1 MKNLITVILTLA
13 CVMFMF
19 AGCGSEN
26 MNDMGSDIQSG
37 IDSAEDK
44 IESGADDLMDGDMNN
59 NSSDNSAKISKDKAK
74 EIAFKHAGVN
84 EADAYDIEVD
94 LETDN
99 GVLNYEVDFETKTT
113 EYDYH
118 INAKTGE
125 IISSSKEANGNVNNQ

>member
-1 MKNLITVILTLA
+1 MFVFTACGEGNMK
-13 CVMFMF
+13 
-19 AGCGSEN
+19 
-26 MNDMGSDIQSG
+26 DMGSDVQSG
-37 IDSAEDK
+37 IDSAKDK
-44 IESGADDLMDGDMNN
+44 VESGADDLMDGDMNN
-59 NSSDNSAKISKDKAK
+59 SSDNSAQISKDKAK

-84 EADAYDIEVD
+84 QADAYDVEVN

-125 IISSSKEANGNVNNQ
+125 VMSSSKEAKGSANNQ